1 MLIGSY
7 TPWLVVV
14 SFLVAVLASFT
25 ALDMASRV
33 TTAATRRSTWL
44 WLIGG
49 GGAMGLGIWSMHFI
63 GMLAFQLP
71 IPLGY
76 ALGLTT
82 VSLLAAVASS
92 IFALWLVSRPTLPH
106 GRLVLGA
113 VLMGSGIASMHYLG
127 MAALYMQPGIDYH
140 AGWVALSLLIA
151 VAASWAALCIAF
163 RLRSSHRRLRDRIA
177 PALVLGAAIVG
188 MHYTGM
194 AAARFPAG
202 SLCGAAAGDGLQ
214 AQWLALVVL
223 VLTIAILA
231 IVLIV
236 SWLDQRME
244 AQLLRLRNTDLT
256 SSLDDAQAEL
266 TQAALHDPLTRL
278 PNRRLLQ
285 QRIEQALAE
294 AEQRGSRF
302 AVMFMDLDGFKQ
314 VNDAYGH
321 QTGDALLVAVA
332 DRTRKL
338 LRPADMLARLGG
350 DEFVLVVPIENDE
363 DVATLASRII
373 QTVGRE
379 PLLPHQDLQVTASI
393 GIAICPDHA
402 ASERQLMAFADA
414 AMYQAKEAGRN
425 AYVRFADWMNDSAE
439 QQFQLLAD
447 LRRAIG
453 TEQLFLHYQPKTRV
467 AGQSVSGAEALIRW
481 RHPQQGLIPPDRF
494 IRLAERSG
502 VINDIGRWALNEAC
516 RQLRVWHDAG
526 HDGWT
531 VSVNLSPIQF
541 ASPTL
546 LHEVREALKTHHLQP
561 RRLILEIT
569 ESAVMRDTE
578 ASLTLLQAMAALGV
592 GISIDDFGTGYS
604 SLLYLKRLPATEIK
618 IDHAFVR
625 DLENSSEDVVI
636 VSAIVALGHALDMDI
651 VAEGVETAG
660 QRAYL
665 ERLGCDYLQGYLL
678 GRPMDPERFM
688 QLHDLPRPRVEVAA
702 GWKAQAPAQGQARPG
717 ASAG

>member
-7 TPWLVVV
+7 TPWLVIV

-33 TTAATRRSTWL
+33 TTAATRRTTWL

-49 GGAMGLGIWSMHFI
+49 GCAMGLGIWSMHFI
-63 GMLAFQLP
+63 GMLAFRLP

-82 VSLLAAVASS
+82 VSLLAAMASS
-92 IFALWLVSRPTLPH
+92 IFALWLVSQPTLPH
-106 GRLVLGA
+106 GRLALGA
-113 VLMGSGIASMHYLG
+113 LLMGSGIAAMHYLG
-127 MAALYMQPGIDYH
+127 MAALHMQPGIDYH
-140 AGWVALSLLIA
+140 PGWVALSLLIA
-151 VAASWAALCIAF
+151 VVASWTALFIAF
-163 RLRSSHRRLRDRIA
+163 RLRSSHRRLRDRAA
-177 PALVLGAAIVG
+177 PALVLGTAIVG

-202 SLCGAAAGDGLQ
+202 SICGAAGGEGLQ

-223 VLTIAILA
+223 ALTIAILA
-231 IVLIV
+231 VVLIV

-244 AQLLRLRNTDLT
+244 AQLLRLRNTDLS
-256 SSLDDAQAEL
+256 SSLDDAYAEL

-285 QRIEQALAE
+285 QRIEQSLAE
-294 AEQRGSRF
+294 AEQRGRRF

-363 DVATLASRII
+363 DVATLASRIL

-379 PLLPHQDLQVTASI
+379 PLLPRHDLQVTASV

-425 AYVRFADWMNDSAE
+425 AYVLFAEWMNDSAE

-502 VINDIGRWALNEAC
+502 VINEIGRWALDEAC

-541 ASPTL
+541 ASPNL
-546 LHEVREALKTHHLQP
+546 LREVREALQTHRIEP

-569 ESAVMRDTE
+569 ENTVMRDTE
-578 ASLTLLQAMAALGV
+578 ASLTLLLAMAALGV

-678 GRPMDPERFM
+678 GRPVDPERFM
-688 QLHDLPRPRVEVAA
+688 QLHDHPRPRVEIAA
-702 GWKAQAPAQGQARPG
+702 GWKAQARPG
-717 ASAG
+717 AATG

>member
-7 TPWLVVV
+7 TPWLVIV

-33 TTAATRRSTWL
+33 TTAATRRTTWL

-49 GGAMGLGIWSMHFI
+49 GCAMGLGIWSMHFI
-63 GMLAFQLP
+63 GMLAFRLP

-82 VSLLAAVASS
+82 VSLLAAMASS
-92 IFALWLVSRPTLPH
+92 IFALWLVSQPTLPH
-106 GRLVLGA
+106 GRLALGA
-113 VLMGSGIASMHYLG
+113 LLMGSGIAAMHYLG
-127 MAALYMQPGIDYH
+127 MAALHMQPGIDYH
-140 AGWVALSLLIA
+140 PGWVALSLLIA
-151 VAASWAALCIAF
+151 VVASWTALFIAF
-163 RLRSSHRRLRDRIA
+163 RLRSSHRRLRDRAA
-177 PALVLGAAIVG
+177 PALVLGTAIVG

-202 SLCGAAAGDGLQ
+202 SICGAAGGEGLQ

-223 VLTIAILA
+223 ALTIAILA
-231 IVLIV
+231 VVLIV

-244 AQLLRLRNTDLT
+244 AQLLRLRNTDLS
-256 SSLDDAQAEL
+256 SSLDDAYAEL

-285 QRIEQALAE
+285 QRIEQSLAE

-379 PLLPHQDLQVTASI
+379 PLLPRHDLQVTASV

-425 AYVRFADWMNDSAE
+425 AYVLFAEWMNDSAE

-502 VINDIGRWALNEAC
+502 VINEIGRWALDEAC

-531 VSVNLSPIQF
+531 VSVNLAPIQF
-541 ASPTL
+541 ASPNL
-546 LHEVREALKTHHLQP
+546 LQEVREALQTHRIEP

-569 ESAVMRDTE
+569 ENTVMRDTE
-578 ASLTLLQAMAALGV
+578 ASLTLLLAMAALGV

-678 GRPMDPERFM
+678 GRPVDPERFM
-688 QLHDLPRPRVEVAA
+688 QLHDHPRPRVEIAA
-702 GWKAQAPAQGQARPG
+702 GWKAEARPG
-717 ASAG
+717 AATG

>member
-7 TPWLVVV
+7 TPWLVIV

-33 TTAATRRSTWL
+33 TTAATRRTTWL

-49 GGAMGLGIWSMHFI
+49 GCAMGLGIWSMHFI
-63 GMLAFQLP
+63 GMLAFRLP

-82 VSLLAAVASS
+82 VSLLAAMASS
-92 IFALWLVSRPTLPH
+92 IFALWLVSQPTLPH
-106 GRLVLGA
+106 GRLALGA
-113 VLMGSGIASMHYLG
+113 LLMGSGIAAMHYLG
-127 MAALYMQPGIDYH
+127 MAALHMQPGIDYH
-140 AGWVALSLLIA
+140 PGWVALSLLIA
-151 VAASWAALCIAF
+151 VVASWTALFIAF
-163 RLRSSHRRLRDRIA
+163 RLRSSHRRLRDRAA
-177 PALVLGAAIVG
+177 PALVLGTAIVG

-202 SLCGAAAGDGLQ
+202 SSCGAAAGEGLQ

-223 VLTIAILA
+223 ALTIAILA
-231 IVLIV
+231 VVLIV

-244 AQLLRLRNTDLT
+244 AQLLRLRNTDLS
-256 SSLDDAQAEL
+256 SSLDDAYAEL

-285 QRIEQALAE
+285 QRIEQSLAE

-379 PLLPHQDLQVTASI
+379 PLLPRHDLQVTASV

-425 AYVRFADWMNDSAE
+425 AYVLFAEWMNDSAE

-502 VINDIGRWALNEAC
+502 VINEIGRWALDEAC

-541 ASPTL
+541 ASPNL
-546 LHEVREALKTHHLQP
+546 LREVREALQTHRIEP

-569 ESAVMRDTE
+569 ENTVMRDTE
-578 ASLTLLQAMAALGV
+578 ASLTLLLAMAALGV

-678 GRPMDPERFM
+678 GRPVDPERFM
-688 QLHDLPRPRVEVAA
+688 QLHDHPRPRVEIAA
-702 GWKAQAPAQGQARPG
+702 GWKAQARPG
-717 ASAG
+717 AAAG

>member
-7 TPWLVVV
+7 TPWLVIV

-25 ALDMASRV
+25 ALDMAGRV
-33 TTAATRRSTWL
+33 TTAATRRTTWL

-49 GGAMGLGIWSMHFI
+49 GCAMGLGIWSMHFI
-63 GMLAFQLP
+63 GMLAFRLP

-82 VSLLAAVASS
+82 VSLLAAMASS
-92 IFALWLVSRPTLPH
+92 IFALWLVSQPTLPH
-106 GRLVLGA
+106 GRLALGA
-113 VLMGSGIASMHYLG
+113 LLMGSGIAAMHYLG
-127 MAALYMQPGIDYH
+127 MAALHMQPGIDYH
-140 AGWVALSLLIA
+140 PGWVALSLLIA
-151 VAASWAALCIAF
+151 VVASWTALFIAF
-163 RLRSSHRRLRDRIA
+163 RLRSSHRRLRDRAA
-177 PALVLGAAIVG
+177 PALVLGTAIVG

-202 SLCGAAAGDGLQ
+202 SICGAAGGEGLQ

-223 VLTIAILA
+223 ALTIAILA
-231 IVLIV
+231 VVLIV

-244 AQLLRLRNTDLT
+244 AQLLRLRNTDLS
-256 SSLDDAQAEL
+256 SSLDDAYAEL

-285 QRIEQALAE
+285 QRIEQSLAE

-350 DEFVLVVPIENDE
+350 DEFVLMVPIENDE
-363 DVATLASRII
+363 DVATLASRIL

-379 PLLPHQDLQVTASI
+379 PLLPRHDLQVTASV

-425 AYVRFADWMNDSAE
+425 AYVLFAEWMNDSAE

-502 VINDIGRWALNEAC
+502 VINEIGRWALDEAC

-541 ASPTL
+541 ASPNL
-546 LHEVREALKTHHLQP
+546 LREVREALQTHRIEP

-569 ESAVMRDTE
+569 ENTVMRDTE
-578 ASLTLLQAMAALGV
+578 ASLTLLLAMAALGV

-678 GRPMDPERFM
+678 GRPVDPERFM
-688 QLHDLPRPRVEVAA
+688 QLHDHPRPRVEIAA
-702 GWKAQAPAQGQARPG
+702 GWKAQARPG
-717 ASAG
+717 AAAG

>member
-7 TPWLVVV
+7 TPWLVVI

-25 ALDMASRV
+25 ALDMSSRV
-33 TTAATRRSTWL
+33 TTATTRRTTWL
-44 WLIGG
+44 WLVGG
-49 GGAMGLGIWSMHFI
+49 GCAMGLGIWSMHFI

-76 ALGLTT
+76 AFGLTT
-82 VSLLAAVASS
+82 VSLLAAMASS
-92 IFALWLVSRPTLPH
+92 IFALWLVSQPTLPH
-106 GRLVLGA
+106 GRLALGA

-127 MAALYMQPGIDYH
+127 MAALHMQPGIDYH

-151 VAASWAALCIAF
+151 VAASWTALFIAF
-163 RLRSSHRRLRDRIA
+163 RLRSTHRRLRDRAA
-177 PALVLGAAIVG
+177 PALVLGTAIVG

-202 SLCGAAAGDGLQ
+202 SICGAAAGDGLQ

-223 VLTIAILA
+223 ALTIAILA
-231 IVLIV
+231 VVLIV

-244 AQLLRLRNTDLT
+244 AQLLRLRNTDLS

-363 DVATLASRII
+363 DVATLASRLI
-373 QTVGRE
+373 QTVGNE
-379 PLLPHQDLQVTASI
+379 PLLPRHDLQVTASI

-425 AYVRFADWMNDSAE
+425 AYVLFADWMNDSAE

-453 TEQLFLHYQPKTRV
+453 SEQLFLYYQPKTRV
-467 AGQSVSGAEALIRW
+467 AGQSISGAEALIRW

-502 VINDIGRWALNEAC
+502 VINEIGRWALDEAC

-531 VSVNLSPIQF
+531 VSVNLSPVQF
-541 ASPTL
+541 ASPNL
-546 LHEVREALKTHHLQP
+546 LKEVREALQTHRIEP

-569 ESAVMRDTE
+569 ENTVMRDTE

-678 GRPMDPERFM
+678 GRPVDAERFM
-688 QLHDLPRPRVEVAA
+688 QLHDHPRPRVEMAA
-702 GWKAQAPAQGQARPG
+702 GWKAQARPG
-717 ASAG
+717 AAAG

>member
-33 TTAATRRSTWL
+33 TTAATPRTTWL
-44 WLIGG
+44 WLVGG
-49 GGAMGLGIWSMHFI
+49 GCAMGLGIWSMHFI
-63 GMLAFQLP
+63 GMLAFRLP

-82 VSLLAAVASS
+82 VSLLAAMASS
-92 IFALWLVSRPTLPH
+92 IFALWLVSQPTLPH
-106 GRLVLGA
+106 GRLALGA

-127 MAALYMQPGIDYH
+127 MAALHMQPGIDYH
-140 AGWVALSLLIA
+140 AGWVALSLVIA
-151 VAASWAALCIAF
+151 VVASWTALFIAF
-163 RLRSSHRRLRDRIA
+163 RLRSTHRRLRDRAA
-177 PALVLGAAIVG
+177 PALVLGTAIVG

-202 SLCGAAAGDGLQ
+202 SICGAAAGDGLQ

-231 IVLIV
+231 VVLIV

-244 AQLLRLRNTDLT
+244 AQLLRLRNTDLS
-256 SSLDDAQAEL
+256 SSLDDAHAEL

-285 QRIEQALAE
+285 QRIEQSLTE

-338 LRPADMLARLGG
+338 LRPADMMARLGG

-373 QTVGRE
+373 QTVGGE
-379 PLLPHQDLQVTASI
+379 PLLPRHDLQVTASI

-402 ASERQLMAFADA
+402 ASERQLMGFADA

-425 AYVRFADWMNDSAE
+425 AYVLFADWMNDSAE
-439 QQFQLLAD
+439 QQFQLLGD

-502 VINDIGRWALNEAC
+502 VINEIGRWALDEAC

-541 ASPTL
+541 ASPNL
-546 LHEVREALKTHHLQP
+546 LQEVREALQTHRIEP

-569 ESAVMRDTE
+569 ENTVMRDTE

-618 IDHAFVR
+618 IDHAFVS

-651 VAEGVETAG
+651 VAEGVETVG

-678 GRPMDPERFM
+678 GRPVDAQRFM

-702 GWKAQAPAQGQARPG
+702 GWKAQPRPG

>member
-7 TPWLVVV
+7 TPWLVVI

-33 TTAATRRSTWL
+33 TTAATPRTTWL
-44 WLIGG
+44 WLVGG
-49 GGAMGLGIWSMHFI
+49 GCAMGLGIWSMHFI

-82 VSLLAAVASS
+82 VSLLAAMASS
-92 IFALWLVSRPTLPH
+92 IFALWLVSQPTLPH
-106 GRLVLGA
+106 GRLALGA
-113 VLMGSGIASMHYLG
+113 VLMGSGIAAMHYLG
-127 MAALYMQPGIDYH
+127 MAALHMQPGIDYH

-151 VAASWAALCIAF
+151 VAASWTALFIAF
-163 RLRSSHRRLRDRIA
+163 RLRSTHRRLRDRVA
-177 PALVLGAAIVG
+177 PALVLGTAIVG

-202 SLCGAAAGDGLQ
+202 SICGAAAGDGLQ

-223 VLTIAILA
+223 ALTLAILA
-231 IVLIV
+231 VVLIV

-244 AQLLRLRNTDLT
+244 AQLLRLRNTDLST
-256 SSLDDAQAEL
+256 SLDDAHAEL

-285 QRIEQALAE
+285 QRIEQSLAE

-350 DEFVLVVPIENDE
+350 DEFVLAVPIENDE

-379 PLLPHQDLQVTASI
+379 PLLPRHDLQVTASI

-425 AYVRFADWMNDSAE
+425 AYVLFADWMNDSAE

-453 TEQLFLHYQPKTRV
+453 SEQLFLHYQPKTRV
-467 AGQSVSGAEALIRW
+467 AGQSISGAEALIRW

-502 VINDIGRWALNEAC
+502 VINEIGRWALDEAC
-516 RQLRVWHDAG
+516 RQLRVWHEAG

-541 ASPTL
+541 ASPKL
-546 LHEVREALKTHHLQP
+546 LQEVREALQTHRIEP

-569 ESAVMRDTE
+569 ENTVMRDTE

-651 VAEGVETAG
+651 VAEGVETTG

-678 GRPMDPERFM
+678 GRPVDAQRFM

-702 GWKAQAPAQGQARPG
+702 GWTPQARPG

>member
-7 TPWLVVV
+7 TPWLVVI

-25 ALDMASRV
+25 ALDMSSRV
-33 TTAATRRSTWL
+33 TTATTPRATWL
-44 WLIGG
+44 WLVGG
-49 GGAMGLGIWSMHFI
+49 GCAMGLGIWSMHFI

-82 VSLLAAVASS
+82 VSLLAAMASS
-92 IFALWLVSRPTLPH
+92 IFALWLVSQPTLPH
-106 GRLVLGA
+106 GRLALGA

-127 MAALYMQPGIDYH
+127 MAALHMQPGIDYH
-140 AGWVALSLLIA
+140 AGWVALSLVIA
-151 VAASWAALCIAF
+151 VVASWTALFIAF
-163 RLRSSHRRLRDRIA
+163 RLRSSHRRLRDRAA
-177 PALVLGAAIVG
+177 PALVLGTAIVG

-194 AAARFPAG
+194 AAARFPTG
-202 SLCGAAAGDGLQ
+202 SVCGAAAGDGLQ

-223 VLTIAILA
+223 ALTIAILA
-231 IVLIV
+231 VVLIV

-244 AQLLRLRNTDLT
+244 AQLLRLRNNDLS

-379 PLLPHQDLQVTASI
+379 PLLPHHDLQVTASI

-425 AYVRFADWMNDSAE
+425 AYVLFADWMNDSAE

-467 AGQSVSGAEALIRW
+467 AGQSISGAEALIRW

-502 VINDIGRWALNEAC
+502 VIHDIGRWALDEAC

-541 ASPTL
+541 ASPDL
-546 LHEVREALKTHHLQP
+546 LQEVREALQTHRIEP

-569 ESAVMRDTE
+569 ENTVMRDTE

-678 GRPMDPERFM
+678 GRPVDPERFM
-688 QLHDLPRPRVEVAA
+688 QLHDLPRPRMEVAA
-702 GWKAQAPAQGQARPG
+702 GWTPQTRPG

>member
-33 TTAATRRSTWL
+33 TTAATPRTTWL
-44 WLIGG
+44 WLVGG
-49 GGAMGLGIWSMHFI
+49 GCAMGLGIWSMHFI
-63 GMLAFQLP
+63 GMLAFRLP

-82 VSLLAAVASS
+82 VSLLAAMASS
-92 IFALWLVSRPTLPH
+92 IFALWLVSQPTLPH
-106 GRLVLGA
+106 GRLALGA

-127 MAALYMQPGIDYH
+127 MAALHMQPGIDYH
-140 AGWVALSLLIA
+140 AGWVALSLVIA
-151 VAASWAALCIAF
+151 VVASWTALFIAF
-163 RLRSSHRRLRDRIA
+163 RLRSTHRRLRDRAA
-177 PALVLGAAIVG
+177 PALVLGTAIVG

-202 SLCGAAAGDGLQ
+202 SICGAAAGDGLQ

-231 IVLIV
+231 VVLIV

-244 AQLLRLRNTDLT
+244 AQLLRLRNTDLS
-256 SSLDDAQAEL
+256 SSLDDAHAEL

-285 QRIEQALAE
+285 QRIEQSLAE

-338 LRPADMLARLGG
+338 LRPADMMARLGG

-373 QTVGRE
+373 QTVGGE
-379 PLLPHQDLQVTASI
+379 PLLPRHDLQVTASI
-393 GIAICPDHA
+393 GIAICPDHG

-425 AYVRFADWMNDSAE
+425 AYVLFADWMNDSAE

-502 VINDIGRWALNEAC
+502 VINEIGRWALDEAC

-541 ASPTL
+541 ASPNL
-546 LHEVREALKTHHLQP
+546 LQEVREALKTHRIEP

-569 ESAVMRDTE
+569 ENTVMRDTE

-651 VAEGVETAG
+651 VAEGVETVG

-678 GRPMDPERFM
+678 GRPVDAQRFM

-702 GWKAQAPAQGQARPG
+702 GWTPQARPG
-717 ASAG
+717 ASSG

>member
-33 TTAATRRSTWL
+33 TTAATPRTTWL
-44 WLIGG
+44 WLVGG
-49 GGAMGLGIWSMHFI
+49 GCAMGLGIWSMHFI
-63 GMLAFQLP
+63 GMLAFRLP

-82 VSLLAAVASS
+82 VSLLAAMASS
-92 IFALWLVSRPTLPH
+92 IFALWLVSQPTLPH
-106 GRLVLGA
+106 GRLALGA

-127 MAALYMQPGIDYH
+127 MAALHMQPGIDYH
-140 AGWVALSLLIA
+140 AGWVALSLVIA
-151 VAASWAALCIAF
+151 VVASWTALFIAF
-163 RLRSSHRRLRDRIA
+163 RLRSTHRRLRDRAA
-177 PALVLGAAIVG
+177 PALVLGTAIVG

-202 SLCGAAAGDGLQ
+202 SICGAAAGDGLQ

-231 IVLIV
+231 VVLIV

-244 AQLLRLRNTDLT
+244 AQLLRLRNTDLS
-256 SSLDDAQAEL
+256 SSLDDAHAEL

-285 QRIEQALAE
+285 QRIEQSLAE

-338 LRPADMLARLGG
+338 LRPADMMARLGG

-373 QTVGRE
+373 QTVGGE
-379 PLLPHQDLQVTASI
+379 PLLPRHDLQVTASI

-425 AYVRFADWMNDSAE
+425 AYVLFADWMNDSAE

-502 VINDIGRWALNEAC
+502 VINEIGRWALDEAC

-541 ASPTL
+541 ASPNL
-546 LHEVREALKTHHLQP
+546 LQEVREALQTHRIEP

-569 ESAVMRDTE
+569 ENTVMRDTE

-651 VAEGVETAG
+651 VAEGVETVG

-678 GRPMDPERFM
+678 GRPVDAQRFM

-702 GWKAQAPAQGQARPG
+702 GWKAQARPG

>member
-33 TTAATRRSTWL
+33 TTAATPRTTWL
-44 WLIGG
+44 WLVGG
-49 GGAMGLGIWSMHFI
+49 GCAMGLGIWSMHFI
-63 GMLAFQLP
+63 GMLAFRLP

-82 VSLLAAVASS
+82 VSLLAAMASS
-92 IFALWLVSRPTLPH
+92 IFALWLVSQPTLPH
-106 GRLVLGA
+106 GRLALGA

-127 MAALYMQPGIDYH
+127 MAALHMQPGIDYH
-140 AGWVALSLLIA
+140 AGWVALSLVIA
-151 VAASWAALCIAF
+151 VVASWTALFIAF
-163 RLRSSHRRLRDRIA
+163 RLRSTHRRLRDRAA
-177 PALVLGAAIVG
+177 PALVLGTAIVG

-202 SLCGAAAGDGLQ
+202 SICGAAAGDGLQ

-231 IVLIV
+231 VVLIV

-244 AQLLRLRNTDLT
+244 AQLLRLRNTDLS
-256 SSLDDAQAEL
+256 SSLDDAHAEL

-285 QRIEQALAE
+285 QRIEQSLAE

-338 LRPADMLARLGG
+338 LRPADMMARLGG

-373 QTVGRE
+373 QTVGCE
-379 PLLPHQDLQVTASI
+379 PLLPRHDLQVTASI

-425 AYVRFADWMNDSAE
+425 AYVLFADWMNDSAE

-502 VINDIGRWALNEAC
+502 VINEIGRWALDEAC

-541 ASPTL
+541 ASPNL
-546 LHEVREALKTHHLQP
+546 LQEVREALQTHRIEP

-569 ESAVMRDTE
+569 ENTVMRDTE

-651 VAEGVETAG
+651 VAEGVETVG

-678 GRPMDPERFM
+678 GRPVDAQRFM

-702 GWKAQAPAQGQARPG
+702 GRTPQARPG
-717 ASAG
+717 ASSG

>member
-33 TTAATRRSTWL
+33 TTAATPRTTWL
-44 WLIGG
+44 WLVGG
-49 GGAMGLGIWSMHFI
+49 GCAMGLGIWSMHFI
-63 GMLAFQLP
+63 GMLAFRLP

-82 VSLLAAVASS
+82 VSLLAAMASS
-92 IFALWLVSRPTLPH
+92 IFALWLVSQPTLPH
-106 GRLVLGA
+106 GRLALGA

-127 MAALYMQPGIDYH
+127 MAALHMQPGIDYH
-140 AGWVALSLLIA
+140 AGWVALSLVIA
-151 VAASWAALCIAF
+151 VVASWTALFIAF
-163 RLRSSHRRLRDRIA
+163 RLRSTHRRLRDRAA
-177 PALVLGAAIVG
+177 PALVLGTAIVG

-202 SLCGAAAGDGLQ
+202 SICGAAAGDGLQ

-231 IVLIV
+231 VVLIV

-244 AQLLRLRNTDLT
+244 AQLLRLRNTDLS
-256 SSLDDAQAEL
+256 SSLDDAHAEL

-285 QRIEQALAE
+285 QRIEQSLAE

-332 DRTRKL
+332 DRTRRL
-338 LRPADMLARLGG
+338 LRPADMMARLGG

-373 QTVGRE
+373 QTVGCE
-379 PLLPHQDLQVTASI
+379 PLLPRHDLQVTASI

-402 ASERQLMAFADA
+402 ASERQLMGFADA

-425 AYVRFADWMNDSAE
+425 AYVLFADWMNDSAE

-467 AGQSVSGAEALIRW
+467 AAQSVSGAEALIRW

-502 VINDIGRWALNEAC
+502 VINEIGRWALDEAC
-516 RQLRVWHDAG
+516 RQLRSWHDAG

-541 ASPTL
+541 ASPNL
-546 LHEVREALKTHHLQP
+546 LQEVREALQTHRIEP

-569 ESAVMRDTE
+569 ENTVMRDTE

-618 IDHAFVR
+618 IDHAFVS

-651 VAEGVETAG
+651 VAEGVETVG
-660 QRAYL
+660 QRVYL

-678 GRPMDPERFM
+678 GRPVDAQRFM

-702 GWKAQAPAQGQARPG
+702 GWTPQARPG

>member
-7 TPWLVVV
+7 TPWLVIV

-25 ALDMASRV
+25 ALDMAGRV
-33 TTAATRRSTWL
+33 TTAATRRTTWL

-49 GGAMGLGIWSMHFI
+49 GCAMGLGIWSMHFI
-63 GMLAFQLP
+63 GMLAFRLP

-82 VSLLAAVASS
+82 VSLLAAMASS
-92 IFALWLVSRPTLPH
+92 IFALWLVSQPTLPH
-106 GRLVLGA
+106 GRLALGA
-113 VLMGSGIASMHYLG
+113 LLMGSGIAAMHYLG
-127 MAALYMQPGIDYH
+127 MAALHMQPGIDYH
-140 AGWVALSLLIA
+140 PGWVALSLLIA
-151 VAASWAALCIAF
+151 VVASWTALFIAF
-163 RLRSSHRRLRDRIA
+163 RLRSSHRRLRDRAA
-177 PALVLGAAIVG
+177 PALVLGTAIVG

-202 SLCGAAAGDGLQ
+202 SICGAAGEEGLQ

-223 VLTIAILA
+223 ALTIAILA
-231 IVLIV
+231 VVLIV

-244 AQLLRLRNTDLT
+244 AQLLRLRNTDLS
-256 SSLDDAQAEL
+256 SSLDDAYAEL

-285 QRIEQALAE
+285 QRIEQSLAE

-379 PLLPHQDLQVTASI
+379 PLLPRHDLQVTASV

-425 AYVRFADWMNDSAE
+425 AYVLFAEWMNDSAE

-453 TEQLFLHYQPKTRV
+453 TEQLLLHYQPKTRV

-502 VINDIGRWALNEAC
+502 VINEIGRWALDEAC

-541 ASPTL
+541 ASPNL
-546 LHEVREALKTHHLQP
+546 LREVREALQTHRIEP

-569 ESAVMRDTE
+569 ENTVMRDTE
-578 ASLTLLQAMAALGV
+578 ASLTLLLAMAALGV

-678 GRPMDPERFM
+678 GRPVDPERFT
-688 QLHDLPRPRVEVAA
+688 QLHDHPRPRVEIAA
-702 GWKAQAPAQGQARPG
+702 GWKAQARPG
-717 ASAG
+717 AATG

>member
-7 TPWLVVV
+7 TPWLVVI

-25 ALDMASRV
+25 ALDMSSRV
-33 TTAATRRSTWL
+33 TTATTRRTTWL
-44 WLIGG
+44 WLVGG
-49 GGAMGLGIWSMHFI
+49 GCAMGLGIWSMHFI

-82 VSLLAAVASS
+82 VSLLAAMASS
-92 IFALWLVSRPTLPH
+92 IFALWLVSQPTLPH
-106 GRLVLGA
+106 GRLALGA

-127 MAALYMQPGIDYH
+127 MAALHMQPGIDYH

-151 VAASWAALCIAF
+151 VAASWTALFIAF
-163 RLRSSHRRLRDRIA
+163 RLRSTHRRLRDRAA
-177 PALVLGAAIVG
+177 PALVLGTAIVG

-202 SLCGAAAGDGLQ
+202 SICGAAAGDGLQ

-223 VLTIAILA
+223 ALTIAILA
-231 IVLIV
+231 VVLIV

-244 AQLLRLRNTDLT
+244 AQLLRLRNTDLS

-363 DVATLASRII
+363 DVATLASRLI
-373 QTVGRE
+373 QTVGNE
-379 PLLPHQDLQVTASI
+379 PLLPRHDLQVTASI

-425 AYVRFADWMNDSAE
+425 AYVLFADWMNDSAE

-453 TEQLFLHYQPKTRV
+453 SEQLFLYYQPKTRV
-467 AGQSVSGAEALIRW
+467 AGQSISGAEALIRW

-502 VINDIGRWALNEAC
+502 VINEIGRWALDEAC

-531 VSVNLSPIQF
+531 VSVNLSPVQF
-541 ASPTL
+541 ASPNL
-546 LHEVREALKTHHLQP
+546 LKEVREALQTHRIEP

-569 ESAVMRDTE
+569 ENTVMRDTE

-678 GRPMDPERFM
+678 GRPMDAERFM
-688 QLHDLPRPRVEVAA
+688 QLHDLPRPRVEVAT
-702 GWKAQAPAQGQARPG
+702 GWKAHARPG

>member
-7 TPWLVVV
+7 TPWLVVI

-33 TTAATRRSTWL
+33 TTAATPRTTWL
-44 WLIGG
+44 WLVGG
-49 GGAMGLGIWSMHFI
+49 GCAMGLGIWSMHFI

-82 VSLLAAVASS
+82 VSLLAAMASS
-92 IFALWLVSRPTLPH
+92 IFALWLVSQPTLPH
-106 GRLVLGA
+106 GRLALGA
-113 VLMGSGIASMHYLG
+113 VLMGSGIAAMHYLG
-127 MAALYMQPGIDYH
+127 MAALHMQPGIDYH

-151 VAASWAALCIAF
+151 VAASWTALFIAF
-163 RLRSSHRRLRDRIA
+163 RLRSTHRRLRDRVA
-177 PALVLGAAIVG
+177 PALVLGTAIVG

-202 SLCGAAAGDGLQ
+202 SICGAAAGDGLQ

-223 VLTIAILA
+223 ALTLAILA
-231 IVLIV
+231 VVLIV

-244 AQLLRLRNTDLT
+244 AQLLRLRNTDLST
-256 SSLDDAQAEL
+256 SLDDAHAEL

-285 QRIEQALAE
+285 QRIEQSLAE
-294 AEQRGSRF
+294 AEQRGSPL
-302 AVMFMDLDGFKQ
+302 AVFFMVLDGFKQ

-379 PLLPHQDLQVTASI
+379 PLLPRHDLQVTASI

-425 AYVRFADWMNDSAE
+425 AYVLFADWMNDSAE

-453 TEQLFLHYQPKTRV
+453 SEQLFLHYQPKTRV
-467 AGQSVSGAEALIRW
+467 AGQSISGAEALIRW

-502 VINDIGRWALNEAC
+502 VINEIGRWALDEAC
-516 RQLRVWHDAG
+516 RQLRVWHEAG

-541 ASPTL
+541 ASPNL
-546 LHEVREALKTHHLQP
+546 LQEVREALQTHRIEP

-569 ESAVMRDTE
+569 ENTVMRDTE

-678 GRPMDPERFM
+678 GRPVDAQRFM

-702 GWKAQAPAQGQARPG
+702 GWTPQARPG

>member
-7 TPWLVVV
+7 TPWLVIV

-25 ALDMASRV
+25 ALDMAGRV
-33 TTAATRRSTWL
+33 TTAATRRTTWL

-49 GGAMGLGIWSMHFI
+49 GCAMGLGIWSMHFI
-63 GMLAFQLP
+63 GMLAFRLP

-82 VSLLAAVASS
+82 VSLLAAMASS
-92 IFALWLVSRPTLPH
+92 IFALWLVSQPTLPH
-106 GRLVLGA
+106 GRLALGA
-113 VLMGSGIASMHYLG
+113 LLMGSGIAAMHYLG
-127 MAALYMQPGIDYH
+127 MAALHMQPGIDYH
-140 AGWVALSLLIA
+140 PGWVALSLLIA
-151 VAASWAALCIAF
+151 VVASWTALFIAF
-163 RLRSSHRRLRDRIA
+163 RLRSSHRRLRDRAA
-177 PALVLGAAIVG
+177 PALVLGTAIVG

-202 SLCGAAAGDGLQ
+202 SICGAAGGEGLQ

-223 VLTIAILA
+223 ALTIAILA
-231 IVLIV
+231 VVLIV

-244 AQLLRLRNTDLT
+244 AQLLRLRNTDLN
-256 SSLDDAQAEL
+256 SSLDDAYAEL

-285 QRIEQALAE
+285 QRIEQSLAE
-294 AEQRGSRF
+294 AEQRGRRF

-363 DVATLASRII
+363 DVATLASRIL

-379 PLLPHQDLQVTASI
+379 PLLPRHDLQVTASV

-425 AYVRFADWMNDSAE
+425 AYVLFAEWMNDSAE

-502 VINDIGRWALNEAC
+502 VINEIGRWALDEAC

-541 ASPTL
+541 ASPNL
-546 LHEVREALKTHHLQP
+546 LREVREALQTHRIEP

-569 ESAVMRDTE
+569 ENTVMRDTE
-578 ASLTLLQAMAALGV
+578 ASLTLLLAMAALGV

-678 GRPMDPERFM
+678 GRPVDPERFM
-688 QLHDLPRPRVEVAA
+688 QLHDHPRPRVEIAA
-702 GWKAQAPAQGQARPG
+702 GWKAQARPG
-717 ASAG
+717 AATG

>member
-33 TTAATRRSTWL
+33 TTAATPRTTWL
-44 WLIGG
+44 WLVGG
-49 GGAMGLGIWSMHFI
+49 GCAMGLGIWSMHFI
-63 GMLAFQLP
+63 GMLAFRLP

-82 VSLLAAVASS
+82 VSLLAAMASS
-92 IFALWLVSRPTLPH
+92 IFALWLVSQPTLPH
-106 GRLVLGA
+106 GRLALGA

-127 MAALYMQPGIDYH
+127 MAALHMQPGIDYH
-140 AGWVALSLLIA
+140 AGWVALSLVIA
-151 VAASWAALCIAF
+151 VVASWTALFIAF
-163 RLRSSHRRLRDRIA
+163 RLRSTHRRLRDRAA
-177 PALVLGAAIVG
+177 PALVLGTAIVG

-202 SLCGAAAGDGLQ
+202 SICGAAAGDGLQ

-231 IVLIV
+231 VVLIV

-244 AQLLRLRNTDLT
+244 AQLLRLRNTDLS
-256 SSLDDAQAEL
+256 SSLDDAHAEL

-285 QRIEQALAE
+285 QRIEQSLAE

-338 LRPADMLARLGG
+338 LRPADMMARLGG

-373 QTVGRE
+373 QTVGCE
-379 PLLPHQDLQVTASI
+379 PLLPRHDLQVTASI

-425 AYVRFADWMNDSAE
+425 AYVLFADWMNDSAE

-502 VINDIGRWALNEAC
+502 VINEIGRWALDEAC

-541 ASPTL
+541 ASPNL
-546 LHEVREALKTHHLQP
+546 LQEVREALQTHRIEP

-569 ESAVMRDTE
+569 ENTVMRDTE

-651 VAEGVETAG
+651 VAEGVETVG

-678 GRPMDPERFM
+678 GRPVDPERFM
-688 QLHDLPRPRVEVAA
+688 QLHDHPRPRVEMAA
-702 GWKAQAPAQGQARPG
+702 GWKAQARPG
-717 ASAG
+717 AAAG

>member
-7 TPWLVVV
+7 TPWLVIV

-25 ALDMASRV
+25 ALDMAGRV
-33 TTAATRRSTWL
+33 TTAATRRTTWL

-49 GGAMGLGIWSMHFI
+49 GCAMGLGIWSMHFI
-63 GMLAFQLP
+63 GMLAFRLP

-82 VSLLAAVASS
+82 VSLLAAMASS
-92 IFALWLVSRPTLPH
+92 IFALWLVSQPTLPH
-106 GRLVLGA
+106 GRLALGA
-113 VLMGSGIASMHYLG
+113 LLMGSGIAAMHYLG
-127 MAALYMQPGIDYH
+127 MAALHMQPGIDYH
-140 AGWVALSLLIA
+140 PGWVALSLLIA
-151 VAASWAALCIAF
+151 VVASWTALLIAF
-163 RLRSSHRRLRDRIA
+163 RLRSSHRRLRDRAA
-177 PALVLGAAIVG
+177 PALVLGTAIVG

-202 SLCGAAAGDGLQ
+202 SICGAAGGEGLQ

-223 VLTIAILA
+223 ALTIAILA
-231 IVLIV
+231 VVLIV

-244 AQLLRLRNTDLT
+244 AQLLRLRNTDLS
-256 SSLDDAQAEL
+256 SSLDDAYAEL

-285 QRIEQALAE
+285 QRIEQSLAE

-363 DVATLASRII
+363 DVATLASRIL

-379 PLLPHQDLQVTASI
+379 PLLPRHDLQVTASV

-425 AYVRFADWMNDSAE
+425 AYVLFAEWMNDSAE

-502 VINDIGRWALNEAC
+502 VINEIGRWALDEAC

-541 ASPTL
+541 ASPNL
-546 LHEVREALKTHHLQP
+546 LREVREALQTHRIEP
-561 RRLILEIT
+561 RRLILEIMENT
-569 ESAVMRDTE
+569 VMRDTE
-578 ASLTLLQAMAALGV
+578 ASLTLLLAMAALGV

-678 GRPMDPERFM
+678 GRPVDPERFM
-688 QLHDLPRPRVEVAA
+688 QLHDHPRPRVEIAA
-702 GWKAQAPAQGQARPG
+702 GWKAQARPG
-717 ASAG
+717 AAAG

>member
-7 TPWLVVV
+7 TPWLVVI

-33 TTAATRRSTWL
+33 TTAATPRTTWL
-44 WLIGG
+44 WLVGG
-49 GGAMGLGIWSMHFI
+49 GCAMGLGIWSMHFI

-82 VSLLAAVASS
+82 VSLLAAMASS
-92 IFALWLVSRPTLPH
+92 IFALWLVSQPTLPH
-106 GRLVLGA
+106 GRLALGA
-113 VLMGSGIASMHYLG
+113 VLMGSGIAAMHYLG
-127 MAALYMQPGIDYH
+127 MAALHMQPGIDYH

-151 VAASWAALCIAF
+151 VAASWTALFIAF
-163 RLRSSHRRLRDRIA
+163 RLRSTHRRLRDRVA
-177 PALVLGAAIVG
+177 PALVLGTAIVG

-202 SLCGAAAGDGLQ
+202 SICGAAAGDGLQ

-223 VLTIAILA
+223 ALTLAILA
-231 IVLIV
+231 VVLIV

-244 AQLLRLRNTDLT
+244 AQLLRLRNTDLS
-256 SSLDDAQAEL
+256 SSLDDAYAEL

-285 QRIEQALAE
+285 QRIEQSLAE

-379 PLLPHQDLQVTASI
+379 PLLPRHDLQVTASV

-425 AYVRFADWMNDSAE
+425 AYVLFAEWMNDSAE

-502 VINDIGRWALNEAC
+502 VINEIGRWALDEAC

-541 ASPTL
+541 ASPNL
-546 LHEVREALKTHHLQP
+546 LREVREALQTHRIEP

-569 ESAVMRDTE
+569 ENTVMRDTE
-578 ASLTLLQAMAALGV
+578 ASLTLLLAMAALGV

-678 GRPMDPERFM
+678 GRPVDPERFM
-688 QLHDLPRPRVEVAA
+688 QLHDHPRPRVEIAA
-702 GWKAQAPAQGQARPG
+702 GWKAQARPG
-717 ASAG
+717 AAAG

>member
-7 TPWLVVV
+7 TPWLVVI

-33 TTAATRRSTWL
+33 TTAATPRTTWL
-44 WLIGG
+44 WLVGG
-49 GGAMGLGIWSMHFI
+49 GCAMGLGIWSMHFI

-82 VSLLAAVASS
+82 VSLLAAMASS
-92 IFALWLVSRPTLPH
+92 IFALWLVSQPTLPH
-106 GRLVLGA
+106 GRLALGA
-113 VLMGSGIASMHYLG
+113 VLMGSGIAAMHYLG
-127 MAALYMQPGIDYH
+127 MAALHMQPGIDYH

-151 VAASWAALCIAF
+151 VAASWTALFIAF
-163 RLRSSHRRLRDRIA
+163 RLRSTHRRLRDRVA
-177 PALVLGAAIVG
+177 PALVLGTAIVG

-202 SLCGAAAGDGLQ
+202 SICGAAAGDGLQ

-223 VLTIAILA
+223 ALTLAILA
-231 IVLIV
+231 VVLIV

-244 AQLLRLRNTDLT
+244 AQLLRLRNTDL
-256 SSLDDAQAEL
+256 SISLDDAHAEL

-285 QRIEQALAE
+285 QRIEQSLAE

-379 PLLPHQDLQVTASI
+379 PLLPRHDLQVTASI

-414 AMYQAKEAGRN
+414 AMYQAKEAGRD
-425 AYVRFADWMNDSAE
+425 AYVLFADWMNDSAE

-453 TEQLFLHYQPKTRV
+453 SEQLFLHYQPKTRV
-467 AGQSVSGAEALIRW
+467 AGQSISGAEALIRW

-502 VINDIGRWALNEAC
+502 VINEIGRWALDEAC
-516 RQLRVWHDAG
+516 RQLRVWHEAG

-541 ASPTL
+541 ASPNL
-546 LHEVREALKTHHLQP
+546 LQEVREALQTHRIEP

-569 ESAVMRDTE
+569 ENTVMRDTE

-678 GRPMDPERFM
+678 GRPVDAQRFM

-702 GWKAQAPAQGQARPG
+702 GWTPQARPG

>member
-7 TPWLVVV
+7 TPWLVVI
-14 SFLVAVLASFT
+14 SFLVAALASFT

-33 TTAATRRSTWL
+33 TTAATPRTTWL
-44 WLIGG
+44 WLVGG
-49 GGAMGLGIWSMHFI
+49 GCAMGLGIWSMHFI

-82 VSLLAAVASS
+82 VSLLAAMASS
-92 IFALWLVSRPTLPH
+92 IFALWLVSQPTLPH
-106 GRLVLGA
+106 GRLASGA
-113 VLMGSGIASMHYLG
+113 VLMGSGIAAMHYLG
-127 MAALYMQPGIDYH
+127 MAALHMQPGIDYH

-151 VAASWAALCIAF
+151 VAASWTALFIAF
-163 RLRSSHRRLRDRIA
+163 RLRSTHRRLRDRIA
-177 PALVLGAAIVG
+177 PALVLGTAIVG

-202 SLCGAAAGDGLQ
+202 SICGAAAGDGLQ

-223 VLTIAILA
+223 ALTLAILA
-231 IVLIV
+231 VVLIV

-244 AQLLRLRNTDLT
+244 AQLLRLRNTDL
-256 SSLDDAQAEL
+256 SISLDDAHAEL

-285 QRIEQALAE
+285 QRIEQSLAE

-379 PLLPHQDLQVTASI
+379 PLLPRHDLQVTASI

-425 AYVRFADWMNDSAE
+425 AYVLFADWMNDSAE

-453 TEQLFLHYQPKTRV
+453 SEQLFLHYQPKTRV
-467 AGQSVSGAEALIRW
+467 AGQSISGAEALIRW

-502 VINDIGRWALNEAC
+502 VINEIGRWALDEAC
-516 RQLRVWHDAG
+516 RQLRVWHEAG

-541 ASPTL
+541 ASPNL
-546 LHEVREALKTHHLQP
+546 LQEVRDALQTHRIEP

-569 ESAVMRDTE
+569 ENTVMRDTE

-678 GRPMDPERFM
+678 GRPVDAQRFM

-702 GWKAQAPAQGQARPG
+702 GWTPQARPG

>member
-7 TPWLVVV
+7 TPWLVIV

-25 ALDMASRV
+25 ALDMAGRV
-33 TTAATRRSTWL
+33 TTAATRRTTWL

-49 GGAMGLGIWSMHFI
+49 GCAMGLGIWSMHFI
-63 GMLAFQLP
+63 GMLAFRLP

-82 VSLLAAVASS
+82 VSLLAAMASS
-92 IFALWLVSRPTLPH
+92 IFALWLVSQPTLPH
-106 GRLVLGA
+106 GRLALGA
-113 VLMGSGIASMHYLG
+113 LLMGSGIAAMHYLG
-127 MAALYMQPGIDYH
+127 MAALHMQPGIDYH
-140 AGWVALSLLIA
+140 PGWVALSLLIA
-151 VAASWAALCIAF
+151 VVASWTALFIAF
-163 RLRSSHRRLRDRIA
+163 RLRSSHRRLRDRAA
-177 PALVLGAAIVG
+177 PALVLGTAIVG

-202 SLCGAAAGDGLQ
+202 SICGAAGGEGLQ

-223 VLTIAILA
+223 ALTIAILA
-231 IVLIV
+231 VVLIV

-244 AQLLRLRNTDLT
+244 AQLLRLRNTDLST
-256 SSLDDAQAEL
+256 SLHDAHAEL

-285 QRIEQALAE
+285 QRIEQSLAE

-321 QTGDALLVAVA
+321 QTDDALLVAVA

-379 PLLPHQDLQVTASI
+379 PLLPRHDLQVTASI

-425 AYVRFADWMNDSAE
+425 AYVLFADWMNDSAE

-453 TEQLFLHYQPKTRV
+453 SEQLFLHYQPKTRV
-467 AGQSVSGAEALIRW
+467 AGQSISGAEALIRW

-502 VINDIGRWALNEAC
+502 VINEIGRWALDEAC
-516 RQLRVWHDAG
+516 RQLRVWHEAG

-541 ASPTL
+541 ASPNL
-546 LHEVREALKTHHLQP
+546 LQEVREALQTHRIEP

-569 ESAVMRDTE
+569 ENTVMRDTE

-678 GRPMDPERFM
+678 GRPVDAQRFM

-702 GWKAQAPAQGQARPG
+702 GWTPQARPG

>member
-33 TTAATRRSTWL
+33 TTAATPRTTWL
-44 WLIGG
+44 WLVGG
-49 GGAMGLGIWSMHFI
+49 GCAMGLGIWSMHFI
-63 GMLAFQLP
+63 GMLAFRLP

-82 VSLLAAVASS
+82 VSLLAAMASS
-92 IFALWLVSRPTLPH
+92 IFALWLVSQPTLPH
-106 GRLVLGA
+106 GRLALGA

-127 MAALYMQPGIDYH
+127 MAALHMQPGIDYH
-140 AGWVALSLLIA
+140 AGWVALSLVIA
-151 VAASWAALCIAF
+151 VVASWTALFIAF
-163 RLRSSHRRLRDRIA
+163 RLRSTHRRLRDRAA
-177 PALVLGAAIVG
+177 PALVLGTAIVG

-202 SLCGAAAGDGLQ
+202 SICGAAAGDGLQ

-231 IVLIV
+231 VVLIV

-244 AQLLRLRNTDLT
+244 AQLLRLRNTDLS
-256 SSLDDAQAEL
+256 SSLDDAHAEL

-285 QRIEQALAE
+285 QRIEQSLAE

-338 LRPADMLARLGG
+338 LRPADMMARLGG

-373 QTVGRE
+373 QTVGCE
-379 PLLPHQDLQVTASI
+379 PLLPRHDLQVTASI

-425 AYVRFADWMNDSAE
+425 AYVLFADWMNDSAE

-502 VINDIGRWALNEAC
+502 VINEIGRWALDEAC

-541 ASPTL
+541 ASPNL
-546 LHEVREALKTHHLQP
+546 LQEVREALQTHRIEP

-569 ESAVMRDTE
+569 ENTVMRDTE

-651 VAEGVETAG
+651 VAEGVETVG

-678 GRPMDPERFM
+678 GRPVDAQRFM

-702 GWKAQAPAQGQARPG
+702 GWTPQARPG
-717 ASAG
+717 ASSG